1 MATPEGTEPRGRLT
15 YADYASLPDD
25 GRRYQLVEGELVVMA
40 SPNTRH
46 QLIVGEIYYRLRQ
59 HVDAARIGRVMV
71 APLDV
76 VLDDHNVLQPDVLF
90 VSTERRGVVVPQN
103 LRGAPDLCVE
113 VLSPG
118 TERLDRVR
126 KLELYA
132 RFGVSHYWIV
142 DLGARAIEEYVRE
155 GDVFRVRSVTSF
167 DDPFRP
173 ALFPS
178 FELSLSAVALPE

>member
-1 MATPEGTEPRGRLT
+1 MSTPEGTEPRGRLT

-46 QLIVGEIYYRLRQ
+46 QLIVGEIYHRLRL

-126 KLELYA
+126 KLELVRA
-132 RFGVSHYWIV
+132 LRGPPLLDRRSRRPHHRGVPASGRGLSRTERH
-142 DLGARAIEEYVRE
+142 LVR
-155 GDVFRVRSVTSF
+155 
-167 DDPFRP
+167 
-173 ALFPS
+173 
-178 FELSLSAVALPE
+178 

>member
-1 MATPEGTEPRGRLT
+1 MSIPGVDEPRGRLT
-15 YADYASLPDD
+15 YADYVSLPDD

-46 QLIVGEIYYRLRQ
+46 QLVVGEIYYRLRQ
-59 HVDAARIGRVMV
+59 HIDQLRLGRVMV
-71 APLDV
+71 SPLDV

-90 VSTERRGVVVPQN
+90 VSTERGGVVAPQN

-118 TERLDRVR
+118 TEPLDRVR

-142 DLGARAIEEYVRE
+142 DLDAHAIEEYLRE
-155 GDVFRVRSVTSF
+155 GEVFRVRSVTSF
-167 DDPFRP
+167 DDTFRP

-178 FELSLSAVALPE
+178 FELSLSALSLPE